1 MTMPSTLLD
10 VDRDLAVAI
19 RLRDWSTAVVAAIE
33 QVEAQEQVE
42 AAWLTLSTHP
52 RRAATRE
59 DR

>member
-1 MTMPSTLLD
+1 MPSTLLD

-42 AAWLTLSTHP
+42 AAWLTLSTRP
-52 RRAATRE
+52 RRAATP
-59 DR
+59 